1 MKDFNDLLNSGV
13 SDELLA
19 AYIDGNTTES
29 ENALIENSFN
39 GDSMLSEAYEIANDG
54 VSFGSN
60 FDWELHKGDFGFW
73 ELGLPP
79 VVTEDEV
86 DIWQNNDN
94 NLVENNMADMFSSQ
108 MLVYGEAGENV
119 SDPIFIQQPDDHSCA
134 LRSQQIVLRDFGID
148 IPFDKLEQI
157 ALDNGVYTNE
167 GTYTY
172 DIGKVLELAG
182 VGMHQV
188 TGSTMYDLMNELAQ
202 GHRVIVSVDAYELW
216 NNDTAHGRLKNW
228 FDDVFGSQGGNH
240 ALIVAGVEV
249 NPNDV
254 NDVKVVLTDPGAGHL
269 RIEYP
274 AEQFMDAWKDSNC
287 FMAATDAPAPY
298 QYDASTGMEV
308 PSNFAVQQHF
318 NQFVA
323 DNSYQLSPDLINIP
337 TGYQPAFSG
346 HLEIVGN
353 MSYDSLKEELGKR
366 DILSADDL
374 TEDGDELFSHNST
387 SSSFGYSSLLADDD
401 EDADNGAAYDDNDNG
416 EEDDGGDDDNHGDLE
431 ELSDDS
437 F

>member
-1 MKDFNDLLNSGV
+1 MKDFNDLLNSGI

-29 ENALIENSFN
+29 ENQLIESALD
-39 GDSMLSEAYEIANDG
+39 GDSMLSEAYEIANDS

-79 VVTEDEV
+79 VITEDEV
-86 DIWQNNDN
+86 DEWQNNDN
-94 NLVENNMADMFSSQ
+94 DLTESIMADMFSSQ
-108 MLVYGEAGENV
+108 MHVYGEAGENIT
-119 SDPIFIQQPDDHSCA
+119 DPIFIQQPDDHSCA

-216 NNDTAHGRLKNW
+216 NNDTAYGRLKNW
-228 FDDVFGSQGGNH
+228 FDDVFGGQGGNH
-240 ALIVAGVEV
+240 ALIVAGIEV

-254 NDVKVVLTDPGAGHL
+254 NDIKVVLTDPGAGHL

-274 AEQFMDAWKDSNC
+274 AEQFMDAWRDSNC

-323 DNSYQLSPDLINIP
+323 DNSFQLSPDLINIP
-337 TGYQPAFSG
+337 AGYQPAFTG
-346 HLEIVGN
+346 HLEMVGN

-366 DILSADDL
+366 EITSTDDSP
-374 TEDGDELFSHNST
+374 EDGDELFSHNNTSISSAY
-387 SSSFGYSSLLADDD
+387 SSSFADD
-401 EDADNGAAYDDNDNG
+401 E
-416 EEDDGGDDDNHGDLE
+416 EEDYKDSSHDNIHDSEDGDGYDENHGDFE
-431 ELSDDS
+431 DCSDS
-437 F
+437 L

>member
-1 MKDFNDLLNSGV
+1 MKDFNDFLNSTI

-19 AYIDGNTTES
+19 AYIDGKTTES
-29 ENALIENSFN
+29 EDQLIESSLN
-39 GDSMLSEAYEIANDG
+39 GDSILSEAYEIVHDG
-54 VSFGSN
+54 VSIGSN

-79 VVTEDEV
+79 AVTEDKV

-94 NLVENNMADMFSSQ
+94 NLVENNMVDMFSSQ
-108 MLVYGEAGENV
+108 MHLFGEAGENV

-188 TGSTMYDLMNELAQ
+188 TGNTMYDLMNELAQ

-216 NNDTAHGRLKNW
+216 NNDTAYGRLKNW
-228 FDDVFGSQGGNH
+228 FDDVFGNQGGNH

-254 NDVKVVLTDPGAGHL
+254 NDIKVVLTDPGAGHL

-274 AEQFMDAWKDSNC
+274 AEQFMDAWRDSNC

-318 NQFVA
+318 NQFIA

-337 TGYQPAFSG
+337 TDYQPAFTG
-346 HLEIVGN
+346 HIEMVGN
-353 MSYDSLKEELGKR
+353 MSYDSFKEVLGNKASSS
-366 DILSADDL
+366 IDDS
-374 TEDGDELFSHNST
+374 TEEGDGQFSYNGT
-387 SSSFGYSSLLADDD
+387 SSSFGYSSSLADAN
-401 EDADNGAAYDDNDNG
+401 EDIDKETAYDDNENDD
-416 EEDDGGDDDNHGDLE
+416 EDDGGNNEDHGDFE
-431 ELSDDS
+431 EISDS

>member
-1 MKDFNDLLNSGV
+1 MKAFNNLLNSGI

-29 ENALIENSFN
+29 ENQLIESALD
-39 GDSMLSEAYEIANDG
+39 GDSMLSEAYEIANDS

-79 VVTEDEV
+79 VITEDEV
-86 DIWQNNDN
+86 DEWQNNDN
-94 NLVENNMADMFSSQ
+94 DLTENIMADMFSSQ
-108 MLVYGEAGENV
+108 MHVYGEAGENIT
-119 SDPIFIQQPDDHSCA
+119 DPIFIQQPDDHSCA

-188 TGSTMYDLMNELAQ
+188 TGSTMYNLMNELAQ

-216 NNDTAHGRLKNW
+216 NNDTAYGRLKNW

-240 ALIVAGVEV
+240 ALIVAGIEV

-254 NDVKVVLTDPGAGHL
+254 NDIKVVLTDPGAGHL

-274 AEQFMDAWKDSNC
+274 AEQFMDAWRDSNC

-323 DNSYQLSPDLINIP
+323 DNSFQLSPDLINIP
-337 TGYQPAFSG
+337 AGYQPAFTG
-346 HLEIVGN
+346 HLEMVGN

-366 DILSADDL
+366 EITSTDDSP
-374 TEDGDELFSHNST
+374 EDGDELFSHNNTSISSAY
-387 SSSFGYSSLLADDD
+387 SSSFADD
-401 EDADNGAAYDDNDNG
+401 E
-416 EEDDGGDDDNHGDLE
+416 EEDYNDSSHDNIHDSEDGDGYDENHGDFE
-431 ELSDDS
+431 DCSDS
-437 F
+437 L

>member
-1 MKDFNDLLNSGV
+1 MKDINELLDSGI

-19 AYIDGNTTES
+19 TYIDGNTTAS
-29 ENALIENSFN
+29 ENQLIENFLN
-39 GDSMLSEAYEIANDG
+39 GDSTLSEAYEITHDG
-54 VSFGSN
+54 VSFGNN

-73 ELGLPP
+73 ELGLSPA
-79 VVTEDEV
+79 VIEDEIN
-86 DIWQNNDN
+86 IWQNNDN

-108 MLVYGEAGENV
+108 MHVYGEAGENV

-188 TGSTMYDLMNELAQ
+188 AGCTMYDLMNELAQ
-202 GHRVIVSVDAYELW
+202 GHRVIVSVDANELW
-216 NNDTAHGRLKNW
+216 NNDTAYGRLKNW
-228 FDDVFGSQGGNH
+228 FDDVFGNQGGNH

-254 NDVKVVLTDPGAGHL
+254 NDIKVVLTDPGAGHL

-337 TGYQPAFSG
+337 TDYQPAFTG
-346 HLEIVGN
+346 HLEMVGN
-353 MSYDSLKEELGKR
+353 MSYDSFKEELGKLESTS
-366 DILSADDL
+366 IDDSL
-374 TEDGDELFSHNST
+374 DDGDRLFSHNET
-387 SSSFGYSSLLADDD
+387 SSSFGYSSLLTDDN
-401 EDADNGAAYDDNDNG
+401 EDTDKEVAYDNENED
-416 EEDDGGDDDNHGDLE
+416 EDDGGYNE
-431 ELSDDS
+431 EHDGFEEISDS